1 MPYDIRIVS
10 TYPPRRCGI
19 GTFSRDLARSLLN
32 FSDEVKR
39 LRIAAIDN
47 ENIPYK
53 KPVDIVI
60 SQYHP
65 DSWLSAASR
74 IIESAEKT
82 ENTTVVLLQH
92 EFGLDPDQKGRDAR
106 GTNFVKL
113 AEAFKNA
120 DIITLV
126 YLHTVLSKPNEHQ
139 KKVIQQLGS
148 VADGMIVTTETAIDI
163 LDSPVYRIDNTKLKH
178 IDHGIRMHHPSQY
191 DRLEIKKQFGMQ
203 EQFLITTIGLQSP
216 DKGIHYGIRGYSR
229 FLHAS
234 LTPQQRKNIVY
245 LVAGQFHP
253 DFVRAQAGKPYRKYQ
268 QILQKAVKESKLKS
282 CRAEDLRNLD
292 PEDCNLIFLPAY
304 ITENDLLKL
313 YGATNLMLLPY
324 LNTEQ
329 ISSGI
334 LADTL
339 GAGRVA
345 VTTKFRYAVE
355 IINSNRKCRPGLMI
369 GRHARGILVDPRQPS
384 IEQIA
389 QALDFLVFNQARR
402 LRMEKQAHQ
411 RGYQMR
417 WENTAWALLQYI
429 KFIIE
434 EKEIVTGRGPA
445 FHRQKPSPL
454 NRRPEPKSHR

>member
-32 FSDEVKR
+32 FSDEVSRIK
-39 LRIAAIDN
+39 IAAIDN
-47 ENIPYK
+47 ENNQYET
-53 KPVDIVI
+53 PVDIVI
-60 SQYHP
+60 KQYEP
-65 DSWLSAASR
+65 ESWESAVSK
-74 IIESAEKT
+74 IIERAKKT
-82 ENTTVVLLQH
+82 RNTSVVLLQH
-92 EFGLDPDQKGRDAR
+92 EFGLDPDPKGRDGR

-113 AEAFKNA
+113 AEAFKQA
-120 DIITLV
+120 KLITLV

-139 KKVIQQLGS
+139 KNVIQQLGTIS
-148 VADGMIVTTETAIDI
+148 DGMIVTTETAIDI
-163 LDSPVYRIDNTKLKH
+163 LESHTYRIDNTKLKH

-191 DRLEIKKQFGMQ
+191 DRLEIKKEFGL
-203 EQFLITTIGLQSP
+203 ENRFLVTTLGLQSP
-216 DKGIHYGIRGYSR
+216 DKGIGYGIRGYSE
-229 FLHAS
+229 FIEAC
-234 LTPQQRKNIVY
+234 LTPAQRKNIVY
-245 LVAGQFHP
+245 LIAGQPHP
-253 DFVRAQAGKPYRKYQ
+253 DFARAEGGKRYRQYRQ
-268 QILQKAVKESKLKS
+268 SLEAVLKETKLKFS
-282 CRAEDLRNLD
+282 KVKQLGNLKPGRN
-292 PEDCNLIFLPAY
+292 ELIFVESF
-304 ITENDLLKL
+304 IDETTLLKL
-313 YGATNLMLLPY
+313 YGASNVMLLPY

-345 VTTKFRYAVE
+345 LTTKFRYAVE
-355 IINSNRKCRPGLMI
+355 IINSNRKCRPGLMT
-369 GRHARGILVDPRQPS
+369 GRHARGILVDAGEPCVK
-384 IEQIA
+384 QIA
-389 QALDFLVFNQARR
+389 QGLDFLVFDRPRR

-445 FHRQKPSPL
+445 FKRQKPSKLEKKTKIQP
-454 NRRPEPKSHR
+454 PQ